1 MRRVVGGACIWL
13 FAGIVTA
20 CAGWFPF
27 VGASVAPLVGF
38 YASPSGSGTACS
50 LASPCSLT
58 TALSGNSGA
67 ITAGSTVYLRGGT
80 YASLTGYSLTVSGAA
95 NSRITF
101 DAYPAESPVLDGAYP
116 EFESGSS
123 GTPNTAWALCSTALC
138 GAQTATHNIY
148 RSVNAF
154 TTVGEEGGFI
164 VMDDASLVTLATIPW
179 GTGWISSDNQNW
191 VYTSSGRSDRPSPY
205 YPGYGIAWNPVRT
218 GTVTFTNASPTVI
231 TWSGGALGTST
242 GAHPGDVVTFTNSGG
257 ALPTGISAGVDYY
270 VLDDSTFHT
279 SGDVLTPGTFHISLT
294 AGGAAVNTTST
305 GTGTQTIHTGDGHI
319 FIRLDTPTAQSQ
331 LEAPATEARTVPTIA
346 DLNPTHHQIYL
357 WNGEGVGIDV
367 TGSHVVLGSGIR
379 ISNYHTGINLHGSG
393 LADNYLHSTVDV
405 GYTCVSTANVQ
416 TTADGPVVIDGMTC
430 DGHMLPTHYWISWG
444 DIKDGCCAGNGPM
457 QRGRKLMFD
466 LQDISG
472 LRITNTTVSGAFDGV
487 ITDTQSTNIQVDH
500 STWNAMWDDMWQ
512 MGGTI
517 TQVEINNNYI
527 YGAGPSHDATG
538 ASQGMTGSVYVH
550 HNVID
555 TTVYPLLAGRYG
567 SDRQGVYQS
576 NVFSTHGTYPVTS
589 LNVTGAVSDGGLCK
603 LTVTSGNTGL
613 IGNVTVVVSNIVGA
627 TACNGTFTAHRI
639 DATHIDLLAST
650 FGSAYTSGGSVSV
663 PGASEP
669 WKIYYN
675 TIVQDTSYRSGTAL
689 LNSYLDYEMFGG
701 IYSQAGVATNV
712 TQVGV
717 QEVYNNIIVQGK
729 QLGSIFSTGSGY
741 EIFDGNDY
749 YPTGVTYMWR
759 HMVLGTGSPV
769 IQNQTQVDSVAHMK
783 GTSAWTD
790 SKTHYSPGWENSGCD
805 CNPQLNGSYQPQN
818 ATVQT
823 GAVDITAR
831 GFPGASSYEA
841 WRGAIHP

>member
-1 MRRVVGGACIWL
+1 MRLVVGTCLWF
-13 FAGIVTA
+13 FAGVVGV

-27 VGASVAPLVGF
+27 VGQPAAPPAF
-38 YASPSGSGTACS
+38 YASPSGSGTDCS
-50 LASPCSLT
+50 LASPCNLA
-58 TALSGNSGA
+58 TALAGNSGG

-80 YASLTGYSLTVSGAA
+80 YASLTGFSETVSGAN
-95 NSRITF
+95 NSKITF

-116 EFESGSS
+116 EFETGSS

-179 GTGWISSDNQNW
+179 GTGWISSDEQNW
-191 VYTSSGRSDRPSPY
+191 VYTVSGRSDRPSPF

-231 TWSGGALGTST
+231 TWSGGGVGTTT
-242 GAHPGDVVTFTNSGG
+242 GVHPGDIVTFTNSGG

-270 VLDDSTFHT
+270 VLNNSTFHT
-279 SGDVLTPGTFHISLT
+279 SGDVPIAGTFNISLS
-294 AGGAAVNTTST
+294 AGGAAVNTTSA

-331 LEAPATEARTVPTIA
+331 LESPATEARTVPTIA
-346 DLNPTHHQIYL
+346 DVDPRNHPIYL

-393 LADNYLHSTVDV
+393 LSDTYLHSTVDV

-416 TTADGPVVIDGMTC
+416 VTAGGPVVIDGMTC
-430 DGHMLPTHYWISWG
+430 DGHMLPTHYWVAWG
-444 DIKDGCCAGNGPM
+444 DIKDGCCSGNGPM

-472 LRITNTTVSGAFDGV
+472 LRITNSTVSGAFDGI
-487 ITDTQSTNIQVDH
+487 ITDTQSTNIQADH
-500 STWNAMWDDMWQ
+500 STWNGMWDDMWQ

-517 TQVEINNNYI
+517 TQVEVNNNFI
-527 YGAGPSHDATG
+527 YGAGPSHDSTG
-538 ASQGMTGSVYVH
+538 AVQGMTGVVYVH

-555 TTVYPLLAGRYG
+555 TTLYPVFAGRFG
-567 SDRQGVYQS
+567 SDRKGVYQS
-576 NVFSTHGTYPVTS
+576 NVFSTHGSFATS
-589 LNVTGAVSDGGLCK
+589 LNVSGAVSDGGLCK
-603 LTVTSGNTGL
+603 LTVTSSNTGL
-613 IGNVTVVVSNIVGA
+613 IGDVRVVVANIVGA
-627 TACNGTFTAHRI
+627 TACNGTWTAHRI

-689 LNSYLDYEMFGG
+689 LNTLLDYELFGG
-701 IYSQAGVATNV
+701 PYTQVGAVTNV
-712 TQVGV
+712 TQAGV
-717 QEVYNNIIVQGK
+717 HEVYNNIIVQGK
-729 QLGSIFSTGSGY
+729 QLGTVFATASGY
-741 EIFDGNDY
+741 EKFDGNDY

-759 HMVLGTGSPV
+759 HMILNTGSPIV
-769 IQNQTQVDSVAHMK
+769 ETQNQVDSVAHMK
-783 GTSAWTD
+783 ASAAFTNSKGTYT
-790 SKTHYSPGWENSGCD
+790 PGWENSGCD

-818 ATVQT
+818 AAVQT
-823 GAVDITAR
+823 GAVNITAR

-841 WRGAIHP
+841 WRGAVQP